1 MEGRV
6 SLGVCRVGE
15 GMGRKGRGGR
25 GRGGILGHVCAVV
38 RVWEL
43 EVVSG
48 GEEEEDWYV

>member
-1 MEGRV
+1 MLAWGFVGVGRGWEGR
-6 SLGVCRVGE
+6 R
-15 GMGRKGRGGR
+15 GR
-25 GRGGILGHVCAVV
+25 GRGGILGHVRAVV